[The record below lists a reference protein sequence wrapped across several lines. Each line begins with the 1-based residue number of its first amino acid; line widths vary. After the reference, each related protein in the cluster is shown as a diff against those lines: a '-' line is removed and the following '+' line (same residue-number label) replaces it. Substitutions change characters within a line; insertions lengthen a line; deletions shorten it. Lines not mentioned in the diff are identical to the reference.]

1 MCGGRL
7 RDNDRSRNEIGEQPI
22 AGGGVVAAVVY
33 IDGFTGRV
41 EEMDGVQ
48 GTRFERLLEKRISI
62 RGALLEG
69 RTVVEG
75 DRLLGGSKSASRVV
89 LIRLKYV
96 HVRDVSR
103 RKQLLHQHRSVAPI
117 RCDVLVEGR

>member
-7 RDNDRSRNEIGEQPI
+7 RGNDRSRNEISEQPI

-33 IDGFTGRV
+33 IHRVTRRV
-41 EEMDGVQ
+41 EEVDGIE
-48 GTRFERLLEKRISI
+48 GTRFERLLEKWISLL
-62 RGALLEG
+62 GALFEG

-75 DRLLGGSKSASRVV
+75 DRLLGGSEGAGRVV
-89 LIRLKYV
+89 LIRLEHV

-103 RKQLLHQHRSVAPI
+103 RKQLLHQHRS
-117 RCDVLVEGR
+117 